1 MKLLLVT
8 AVKSYE
14 KEAAK
19 LFKQSGIKAFS
30 NADINGFKSL
40 DERSIQDNWFSGTA
54 ENVKSVLFFS
64 FTNSDEVSKFLVQ
77 LDEFNRNLESDNPLR
92 AVVLNI
98 ETFR

>member
-8 AVKSYE
+8 AVISYQ

-30 NADINGFKSL
+30 HANINGFKSL

-64 FTNSDEVSKFLVQ
+64 FANADEVSKFLIR
-77 LDEFNRNLESDNPLR
+77 LDEFNNNLESDNPLK
-92 AVVLNI
+92 AAVLNI
-98 ETFR
+98 ETFH

>member
-8 AVKSYE
+8 AVKSYQ

-19 LFKQSGIKAFS
+19 LLKESGIKAFS
-30 NADINGFKSL
+30 HADINGFKSL
-40 DERSIQDNWFSGTA
+40 DERSIQDNWFSGSS

-64 FTNSDEVSKFLVQ
+64 FANETDVNGFLNK
-77 LDEFNRNLESDNPLR
+77 LDEFNHKLESDNPLKA
-92 AVVLNI
+92 AVLSI

>member
-8 AVKSYE
+8 SVKSYQ

-40 DERSIQDNWFSGTA
+40 DESSIQDNWFSGTA

-64 FTNSDEVSKFLVQ
+64 FANTDEINRFLQ
-77 LDEFNRNLESDNPLR
+77 LLDEFNAHLESDNPLR
-92 AVVLNI
+92 AAVLNI

>member
-8 AVKSYE
+8 AVKSYQ

-19 LFKQSGIKAFS
+19 LFKESGIKAFS
-30 NADINGFKSL
+30 HADINGFKSL
-40 DERSIQDNWFSGTA
+40 EDGSIQDNWFSGIS

-64 FTNSDEVSKFLVQ
+64 FTNSKDVNVFLTK
-77 LDEFNRNLESDNPLR
+77 LDDFNSELESDNPLK
-92 AVVLNI
+92 AAVLNI